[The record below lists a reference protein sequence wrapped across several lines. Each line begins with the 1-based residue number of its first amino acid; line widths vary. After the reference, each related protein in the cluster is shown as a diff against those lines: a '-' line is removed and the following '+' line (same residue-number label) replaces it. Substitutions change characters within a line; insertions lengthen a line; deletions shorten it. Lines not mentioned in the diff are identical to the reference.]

1 MFYPELIQQALKLKP
16 PITHH
21 DHQFGTMTMIL
32 GFL

>member
-16 PITHH
+16 PITH